1 MASGGCSSGRG
12 LTRKNAASAFW
23 KAKLIFIHKK
33 KKDKGQTL
41 TPKVLKAKG
50 PVKQKCSS

>member
-1 MASGGCSSGRG
+1 MQQVHFGKQNLFS
-12 LTRKNAASAFW
+12 
-23 KAKLIFIHKK
+23 FIR